1 MQMLCIGLNFAMFF
15 LVAAPAMKVQAVQV
29 WGCVLPGDARS
40 VSLSRLSTVWYFVS
54 LRIQSVSLCQKCL
67 YTTGT

>member
-40 VSLSRLSTVWYFVS
+40 VSLSRLSTV
-54 LRIQSVSLCQKCL
+54 
-67 YTTGT
+67 